1 MSTLA
6 PRFHGISTICALA
19 LAMSA
24 ACGDNGEVG
33 EVPVD
38 ASPQPDG
45 RAHVTTTVFLN
56 FDGAR
61 LTKDY
66 PNDATADISLYV
78 RPPGVTIPPW
88 RDGLPA
94 RAASVA
100 AITQRIRGLL
110 APYDIDVVS
119 TRPAAGTY
127 NMIVFGGQA
136 RDLFG
141 AGTMDMVPGADC
153 APQPDISF
161 VTETATNDDVAASLA
176 VGALATTHHIPQTV
190 ARGDCLCF
198 DGDACR
204 PLTGLCTIGAAET
217 PTQGGVQTCDGPA
230 PPPTIDEHATFL
242 EVFGAR

>member
-78 RPPGVTIPPW
+78 RPPGVTI
-88 RDGLPA
+88 RH
-94 RAASVA
+94 
-100 AITQRIRGLL
+100 
-110 APYDIDVVS
+110 
-119 TRPAAGTY
+119 
-127 NMIVFGGQA
+127 
-136 RDLFG
+136 G
-141 AGTMDMVPGADC
+141 AT
-153 APQPDISF
+153 
-161 VTETATNDDVAASLA
+161 
-176 VGALATTHHIPQTV
+176 
-190 ARGDCLCF
+190 
-198 DGDACR
+198 ACR
-204 PLTGLCTIGAAET
+204 R
-217 PTQGGVQTCDGPA
+217 A
-230 PPPTIDEHATFL
+230 PPASRRSPNGSGASSRPTTSTS
-242 EVFGAR
+242 